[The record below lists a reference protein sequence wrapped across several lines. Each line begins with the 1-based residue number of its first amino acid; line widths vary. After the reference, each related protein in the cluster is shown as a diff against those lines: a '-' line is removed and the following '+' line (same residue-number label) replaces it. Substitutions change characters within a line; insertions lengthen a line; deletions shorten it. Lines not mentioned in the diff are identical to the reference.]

1 MKNLF
6 VAGFLVATALSSCQP
21 NHINGT
27 HTPPPAQGNGLAPVE
42 TKNPNTDYKPAF
54 SGQTR
59 ISGVKTQTSLNIK
72 VLNQS
77 LGRPWGISELPDGR
91 FLITEK
97 SGFIYLV
104 SPDGL
109 NLKKITGF
117 PAVDASGQG
126 GMLDVVADE
135 NFDANR
141 ILFWVFSEKVN
152 GGNHT
157 AVAKGNLSADESR
170 IENAQVIYRAEP
182 TYDGRLHYGS
192 RVLIDKSGH
201 LVISTGERSDLAT
214 RPQAQQLNSALGKII
229 KIDRNGKPAPG
240 NPFLGQSDKRPEI
253 FSYGHRNPQGIAF
266 HPETGDLWE
275 AEMGPRGGDEI
286 NLITAGRNY
295 GWPTITYGIE
305 YSGAVIGGAETQRP
319 GMEQPVYYWDP
330 SVSPS
335 GIDFYRGSTIPEW
348 KNNLFVACLSGQHII
363 RLILTTNKVTGEER
377 LLETENERFRDVYSA
392 RNGNLYAITD
402 SGKLYQI
409 SKK

>member
-1 MKNLF
+1 MMKNLIL
-6 VAGFLVATALSSCQP
+6 ASAIATLASSCQP
-21 NHINGT
+21 NNHVNVSEPTPGT
-27 HTPPPAQGNGLAPVE
+27 SAGLPPVE

-59 ISGVKTQTSLNIK
+59 IAGVKTQTPFSVEVISQN
-72 VLNQS
+72 
-77 LGRPWGISELPDGR
+77 LGRPWGISDLPDGR
-91 FLITEK
+91 LLVTEK
-97 SGFIYLV
+97 SGFIYII
-104 SPDGL
+104 SEDGKSQ
-109 NLKKITGF
+109 KKISGF

-135 NFDANR
+135 NFGTNR
-141 ILFWVFSEKVN
+141 TLFWVFSEKVN

-157 AVAKGNLSADESR
+157 AVAKGTLSADESK
-170 IENAQVIYRAEP
+170 IENASVIYRAEP

-192 RVLIDKSGH
+192 RILIDNSGN
-201 LVISTGERSDLAT
+201 LLIATGERSDLAT

-229 KIDRNGKPAPG
+229 KIDKNGRPAAG
-240 NPFLGQSDKRPEI
+240 NPFVGQADKRPEI
-253 FSYGHRNPQGIAF
+253 YSYGHRNPQGIAF
-266 HPETGDLWE
+266 HPTTGELWE

-286 NLITAGRNY
+286 NLIKPGKNF

-305 YSGAVIGGAETQRP
+305 YSGAIIGGAETQRA

-335 GIDFYRGSTIPEW
+335 GIDFYRGNTIPEW
-348 KNNLFVACLSGQHII
+348 SNNLFVACLSGQHII
-363 RLILTTNKVTGEER
+363 RLVISDNKVTGEER
-377 LLETENERFRDVYSA
+377 LLESENERFRDVFSA

-402 SGKLYQI
+402 SGKFYRI